1 MSDTQ
6 SATPTVVL
14 VHGALAG
21 TSVWTEVTRRLQGK
35 GVPVLVPALPLR
47 GLASDIAYLAAVLE
61 SVRTP
66 VVLVGHSYAGQVISA
81 PLSPA
86 VRALVYVAAFQPD
99 TGETAGELNARF
111 PGSLLGPD
119 TIDVLPCPGGNDLYL
134 RQEHFREVY
143 AGDVA
148 ADTAAVMAA
157 SQRPID
163 PAAMDEPLTGPAA
176 WRSLPSWS
184 LVSTQDNS
192 IPAQALRFMADRA
205 GSHTVQV
212 PSSHAV
218 PVSHPDVVTDLVLD
232 AVAATTDRST
242 SA

>member
-21 TSVWTEVTRRLQGK
+21 TSVWSDVTRRLQAK

-81 PLSPA
+81 PLGPT
-86 VRALVYVAAFQPD
+86 VRALVYVAAFEPD
-99 TGETAGELNARF
+99 TGETAGELNTRF

-119 TIDVLPCPGGNDLYL
+119 TTAVLPCPGGNDLYL
-134 RQEHFREVY
+134 RQESFREVY
-143 AGDVA
+143 AGDVPQ
-148 ADTAAVMAA
+148 DTAAVMAA

-163 PAAMDEPLTGPAA
+163 PAAMDEPLSGPAA
-176 WRSLPSWS
+176 WHTVASWS

-192 IPAQALRFMADRA
+192 IPADALRFMAARA
-205 GSHTVQV
+205 GSHTVEV
-212 PSSHAV
+212 RSSHAV
-218 PVSHPDVVTDLVLD
+218 PVSHPEVVTDLVLS
-232 AVAATTDRST
+232 AVTATTD
-242 SA
+242 